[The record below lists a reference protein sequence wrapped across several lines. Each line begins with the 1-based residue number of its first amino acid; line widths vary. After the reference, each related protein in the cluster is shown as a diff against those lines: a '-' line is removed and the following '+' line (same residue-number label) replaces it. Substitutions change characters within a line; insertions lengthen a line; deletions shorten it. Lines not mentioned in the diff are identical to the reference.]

1 MSTLPFDVASLLP
14 HRAPMVLLS
23 EVLEVTPTGART
35 RTRIGERTWLFE
47 AHDGSVSASILIELM
62 AQSVGIYAGSRARE
76 AGLPPKIGFLLGTR
90 RLTTTVS
97 RLERGACIDIDVDCV
112 FLSEDGSLPSQFACQ
127 AVMNGQEIGCANL
140 TVYQPDDPEH
150 LPFSD

>member
-1 MSTLPFDVASLLP
+1 MSALPPDVTAFLP

-23 EVLEVTPTGART
+23 EVLEITPTGART
-35 RTRIGERTWLFE
+35 RTRIGDRTQLFE
-47 AHDGSVSASILIELM
+47 APDGSVSASVLTELM
-62 AQSVGIYAGSRARE
+62 AQSVGVYAGSQARE

-97 RLERGACIDIDVDCV
+97 RLKKGETVDIHVDCV
-112 FLSEDGSLPSQFACQ
+112 FLSADGTLPSQFSCCAF
-127 AVMNGQEIGCANL
+127 MDGREIGCANL

-150 LPFSD
+150 LPISD